1 MVRMRNLAIALSV
14 GFLGAAGC
22 SSEAGNG
29 QITLTWSLQDQA
41 TGAGI
46 SCAAGEHVDVTAG
59 GITDSFNCA
68 DMSGITGALPTG
80 TYAVTF
86 DLVLNGTVEST
97 VTMPSVLVA
106 NRAVTDVGHILFI
119 VANSP
124 PPPGG
129 LLYTWEIRV
138 GSAGG
143 ASGTCAPSG
152 EMFIIDLGGG
162 LTFQA
167 DCPGNAPSGTVTVPN
182 VPVGT
187 YNVNI
192 DLRMGTVV
200 ESQAPTFTGTTVQS
214 NANTDLGHII
224 FVVAAS
230 HR

>member
-14 GFLGAAGC
+14 GFLGVAGC

-29 QITLTWSLQDQA
+29 QIQLTWSLQDQA
-41 TGAGI
+41 TGAAI

-97 VTMPSVLVA
+97 VTMPSVPVA
-106 NRAVTDVGHILFI
+106 NRSITDVGHILFI
-119 VANSP
+119 VANGP

-152 EMFIIDLGGG
+152 EMFLIDLGGG
-162 LTFQA
+162 MTFQA
-167 DCPGNAPSGTVTVPN
+167 DCPANQPSGQVNVPN

-192 DLRMGTVV
+192 DLRMGATV
-200 ESQAPTFTGTTVQS
+200 ESQAPTFNGVTVASSQ
-214 NANTDLGHII
+214 NTDLGHII
-224 FVVAAS
+224 FVVTAQ